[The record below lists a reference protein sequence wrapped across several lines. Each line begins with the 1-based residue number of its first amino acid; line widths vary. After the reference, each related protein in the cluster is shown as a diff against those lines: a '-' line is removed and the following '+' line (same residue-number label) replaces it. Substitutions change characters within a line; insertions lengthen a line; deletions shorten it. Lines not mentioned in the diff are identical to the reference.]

1 MEEEKKTEEEMDSTQ
16 AAITIIIGVV
26 SLIMLIY
33 IFAT

>member
-1 MEEEKKTEEEMDSTQ
+1 MEEEKKPEEEMDSTQ